1 MDNPPY
7 APTVVKGGKGN
18 HAPILSAGCITI
30 AMVHVFENACRHF
43 FQNKKIPKD
52 ERVVAII
59 YNFESSSVQSWVN
72 THHDRLLLT
81 FSAFLLEFKKK
92 FLPENWQDDLVATQ
106 ISVQSSQS
114 FLAWMEAVHEAN
126 SELGIAGSDY
136 HIAEEKLRSH
146 FVPHLSTT
154 LKASYDANNTHGTLD
169 AIVDLEAWIQRV
181 HLLDIE
187 NMNKREDGTTT
198 NTLTPTTSSSSNAV
212 LSNTT
217 NTTQPFMAK
226 LTQAEHNLL
235 RAHKGCFHCRFFY
248 AGHFAPDCPLGS
260 KGRPTPE
267 ACKNVTLAEALKAKA
282 AFEGMGATMV
292 VAVFG
297 TESDDDSF
305 EMSEDEASE
314 YVNQPFSL
322 PSHLWWDC
330 CIDALLTCTP
340 TPIQA
345 LIDHSFP
352 PVLISSELVDV
363 MGLTCRKLFK
373 PFPVADAFVNGQRS
387 ADSSLT
393 EYCRLHLQSRDAV
406 WKSKVVNAI
415 ISPMLHTDLMLGL
428 DFLMKNKIVVDAEL
442 RTAIAKDA
450 QYDLLHPAL
459 VKRKIVHDE
468 LLCLFVENPEH
479 FDLDAHMTTL
489 PCVIAAIRKWI
500 EELVG
505 QAVLDKLDSTYKA
518 RFMDRFPMDI
528 PHANDLPINVY
539 HHIEVTPGAP
549 ISVGR
554 AYSCPRKYR
563 EGWKT
568 LIEEHSKAGWIC
580 PLSSP
585 YASPSFI
592 IPKADVSVLP

>member
-1 MDNPPY
+1 
-7 APTVVKGGKGN
+7 
-18 HAPILSAGCITI
+18 
-30 AMVHVFENACRHF
+30 F

-52 ERVVAII
+52 ERVMAII

-72 THHDRLLLT
+72 THHDHLLLLM
-81 FSAFLLEFKKK
+81 FSAFLLEFEKK
-92 FLPENWQDDLVATQ
+92 FLPANWQDDLVTTQ
-106 ISVQSSQS
+106 ISIQSSQS
-114 FLAWMEAVHEAN
+114 LLAWTEAVHEAN

-146 FVPHLSTT
+146 FVPRLF
-154 LKASYDANNTHGTLD
+154 LRTHGTLD
-169 AIVDLEAWIQRV
+169 AIVDIEAWIQRV
-181 HLLDIE
+181 HLLDVE
-187 NMNKREDGTTT
+187 NMNKREEWVKIALSVGCMNSKATCTGVGAGSGTTT
-198 NTLTPTTSSSSNAV
+198 NTATPTTSSSSNAV

-217 NTTQPFMAK
+217 NMTQPFTAK
-226 LTQAEHNLL
+226 LTQAEHDLL

-248 AGHFAPDCPLGS
+248 AGHFVPDCPLGS
-260 KGRPTPE
+260 RPTLE

-297 TESDDDSF
+297 AESDDDSF

-322 PSHLWWDC
+322 PSHMWWDC
-330 CIDALLTCTP
+330 CIDAPLTCAP
-340 TPIQA
+340 TPIRA
-345 LIDHSFP
+345 LIDHGSP

-363 MGLTCRKLFK
+363 MGLVHCKLFK
-373 PFPVADAFVNGQRS
+373 SFPVASAFVNGQRS

-415 ISPMLHTDLMLGL
+415 ISTMLHTDLMLGL
-428 DFLMKNKIVVDAEL
+428 DFLTKNKIVVDAEL
-442 RTAIAKDA
+442 WTAIAKDA

-459 VKRKIVHDE
+459 VVLPRPFNLE
-468 LLCLFVENPEH
+468 R
-479 FDLDAHMTTL
+479 FDLDVHTTTS
-489 PCVIAAIRKWI
+489 PCVIAAIRKRI

-505 QAVLDKLDSTYKA
+505 QAILDKLDSTYKA
-518 RFMDRFPMDI
+518 RFVDRFPTDI
-528 PHANDLPINVY
+528 PHANDLPTNVY

-549 ISVGR
+549 ISVGC

-563 EGWKT
+563 EGWK
-568 LIEEHSKAGWIC
+568 
-580 PLSSP
+580 
-585 YASPSFI
+585 
-592 IPKADVSVLP
+592 